1 MFQGCEAGFFL
12 MEGFLQP
19 CIQTCAW
26 NFLPENIQFE
36 RLDYFLNSHTTLRPK
51 SPMNSN
57 LAWEFGNDP
66 VDARF
71 QD

>member
-26 NFLPENIQFE
+26 NFLLVNIQFGKVGLLPE
-36 RLDYFLNSHTTLRPK
+36 FAYHPK
-51 SPMNSN
+51 AKITDEFKPGMGV
-57 LAWEFGNDP
+57 WE
-66 VDARF
+66 
-71 QD
+71 